1 MTMWQRLGF
10 GVRTA
15 PRFDRQEEGFSP
27 GYMMVTVDVHLS
39 WRNRLRVL
47 VSGHVL
53 FTTASL
59 TDVLV
64 AKAKSKSVFS
74 VLPPGYK
81 FAKSQE

>member
-1 MTMWQRLGF
+1 MMWRRLGF
-10 GVRTA
+10 GIRTA

-27 GYMMVTVDVHLS
+27 GYMLVTVEVHLS
-39 WRNRLRVL
+39 WCERLRVF

-53 FTTASL
+53 LATASL
-59 TDVLV
+59 TDVTV